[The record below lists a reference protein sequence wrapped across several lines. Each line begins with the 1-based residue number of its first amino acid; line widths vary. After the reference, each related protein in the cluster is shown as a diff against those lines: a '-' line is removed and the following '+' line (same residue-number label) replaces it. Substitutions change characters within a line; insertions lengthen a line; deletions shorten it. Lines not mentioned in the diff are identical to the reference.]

1 LGRRR
6 SRPEIKRVCQG
17 VFVLVLWTC
26 AEIFSSI
33 YFLFDDV
40 IVTHSIQSYSGIFR
54 ENLTSGLKR
63 FGYFRISKSI
73 LAYFTFFTVFYKY
86 KSFRCHKLDYFLRT
100 IFVQKVCHTIIWP
113 ITQKGLK
120 VIFNTTQSH
129 MYVCAYLCFIH
140 VCTSSISM
148 YIIPPFCFLGHE
160 FWFTD
165 SVLMYTDLWSS
176 YLSLVR
182 KIWTTIQYGVNNTN
196 FWKLLVSFGLILTLE
211 NHGFLWTSFS
221 KQLLLR
227 FSTILLVK
235 IIEIYALEGKRIK
248 NGLFSLDRKA
258 SS

>member
-73 LAYFTFFTVFYKY
+73 LAYFTFFSVSYKY
-86 KSFRCHKLDYFLRT
+86 KSFSCHKLDYFLRT
-100 IFVQKVCHTIIWP
+100 IFVQKVCHTILWP

-129 MYVCAYLCFIH
+129 MCILRFHPCMYIKYINVHNCTVLLSWPRILIYRQCTYVCRFMEL
-140 VCTSSISM
+140 IS
-148 YIIPPFCFLGHE
+148 FFGHKDLDKSPLWGQLY
-160 FWFTD
+160 FW
-165 SVLMYTDLWSS
+165 
-176 YLSLVR
+176 
-182 KIWTTIQYGVNNTN
+182 
-196 FWKLLVSFGLILTLE
+196 
-211 NHGFLWTSFS
+211 
-221 KQLLLR
+221 
-227 FSTILLVK
+227 
-235 IIEIYALEGKRIK
+235 
-248 NGLFSLDRKA
+248 
-258 SS
+258 

>member
-1 LGRRR
+1 
-6 SRPEIKRVCQG
+6 
-17 VFVLVLWTC
+17 
-26 AEIFSSI
+26 
-33 YFLFDDV
+33 
-40 IVTHSIQSYSGIFR
+40 
-54 ENLTSGLKR
+54 
-63 FGYFRISKSI
+63 
-73 LAYFTFFTVFYKY
+73 
-86 KSFRCHKLDYFLRT
+86 LRT
-100 IFVQKVCHTIIWP
+100 IFVQKVCHTILWP

-148 YIIPPFCFLGHE
+148 YIIAPFCFLGHE

-165 SVLMYTDLWSS
+165 SVLMYADLWSS
-176 YLSLVR
+176 YLSLAI
-182 KIWTTIQYGVNNTN
+182 KIWTRVHYGINCISDNY
-196 FWKLLVSFGLILTLE
+196 LISFGLILTLE
-211 NHGFLWTSFS
+211 NHSFLWTSFS